1 MSYESRPRVLGF
13 SCQNY
18 FGSKLLSL
26 TFSNICFYLYIS
38 GFFCWYVCLC
48 TIIILGVLRGQK
60 RVPVLLELEL
70 QMGMQARSSG
80 RAAGTLN
87 HWAISPAQRFYSCGL
102 FILFYFFERRKTT
115 SCKLVATFLWLWS
128 LLSLPLGKPFP
139 YFPIAS
145 WRE

>member
-38 GFFCWYVCLC
+38 VFCWYVCLC

-102 FILFYFFERRKTT
+102 FILFFWKKKNNIMQTGCNL
-115 SCKLVATFLWLWS
+115 SATVILA
-128 LLSLPLGKPFP
+128 LSLPLGKPFP